1 MNHNP
6 GNQVINSCII
16 CTFQKYRHRV
26 WSAKIYRLI
35 QTGKTKNGTSDN
47 SKKSSS
53 NQLQLSKDMI
63 FEYIL
68 LFLSKKLPSESR
80 RCRYHFIS
88 VVWHSTTSRCWKRLF
103 ISAISI

>member
-6 GNQVINSCII
+6 GNQVINCCII
-16 CTFQKYRHRV
+16 CTFQKYRHQV

-35 QTGKTKNGTSDN
+35 QTGKTKNETADN

-63 FEYIL
+63 FEYVYT
-68 LFLSKKLPSESR
+68 FVFVEK
-80 RCRYHFIS
+80 
-88 VVWHSTTSRCWKRLF
+88 TT
-103 ISAISI
+103 